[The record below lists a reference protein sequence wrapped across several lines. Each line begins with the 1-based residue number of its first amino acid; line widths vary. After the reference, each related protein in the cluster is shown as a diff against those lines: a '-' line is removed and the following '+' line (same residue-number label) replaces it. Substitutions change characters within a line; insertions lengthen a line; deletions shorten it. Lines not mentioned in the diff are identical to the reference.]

1 MPHRTAPSVEAATE
15 SAPADRTGKTG
26 KKARRA
32 AEQKRAAI
40 EASIAA
46 ADREVAKRR
55 AQLETATAHRASLSA
70 KLARLTAESAELGPM
85 AYCLREKAQFAM
97 IEAHVVTLANGRPA
111 IAGACS
117 SCGARLVRMGAI

>member
-1 MPHRTAPSVEAATE
+1 MPSRTAALPAEAASPDGTN
-15 SAPADRTGKTG
+15 

-32 AEQKRAAI
+32 SEKKRAAI
-40 EASIAA
+40 EAEIAS
-46 ADREVAKRR
+46 ADKLIAKRR
-55 AQLETATAHRASLSA
+55 GQLEIATAERAALTA
-70 KLARLTAESAELGPM
+70 KLARLTARSAELGPM

-97 IEAHVVTLANGRPA
+97 IEAHAVTLANGRPA

>member
-1 MPHRTAPSVEAATE
+1 MPSRTAAPSADAQIEAASSNGT
-15 SAPADRTGKTG
+15 S

-32 AEQKRAAI
+32 FEKKRAAI
-40 EASIAA
+40 EGEIAA
-46 ADREVAKRR
+46 ADKEVAKRR
-55 AQLETATAHRASLSA
+55 AQLEHATAQRSSLTA

-97 IEAHVVTLANGRPA
+97 IDAHAVTLANGRSA

-117 SCGARLVRMGAI
+117 SCGARLVRMGAT